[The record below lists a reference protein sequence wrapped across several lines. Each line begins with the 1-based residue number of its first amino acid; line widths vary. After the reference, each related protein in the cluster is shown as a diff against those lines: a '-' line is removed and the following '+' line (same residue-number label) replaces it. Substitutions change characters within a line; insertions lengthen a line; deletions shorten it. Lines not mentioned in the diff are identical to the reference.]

1 MQYADDPDGGD
12 GGCFL
17 HPVRAVKE
25 SDSRNTATGSGK
37 RYDPDGNGP
46 LYVPHGRRALLQRTS
61 AYLLSKG
68 GEDMQFRFELE
79 GGNFSKAGY
88 ASSQIKKVLK
98 QLAIDPRIIKRVVV
112 ALYEAEV
119 NIVAHAWRGTVV
131 AELDA
136 DKISL
141 ELKDE
146 GPGIPDISLAMREG
160 YSTASE
166 AVREMGFGA
175 GMGLPNMK
183 KNVDELTIESQVD
196 VGTTVRMVTWF
207 NKKGA

>member
-1 MQYADDPDGGD
+1 M
-12 GGCFL
+12 
-17 HPVRAVKE
+17 
-25 SDSRNTATGSGK
+25 T
-37 RYDPDGNGP
+37 
-46 LYVPHGRRALLQRTS
+46 
-61 AYLLSKG
+61 
-68 GEDMQFRFELE
+68 
-79 GGNFSKAGY
+79 
-88 ASSQIKKVLK
+88 
-98 QLAIDPRIIKRVVV
+98 IDPRIIKRVVV

-207 NKKGA
+207 NKRGRPWRKLIFIMP